1 VTDRLRACVLILCL
15 AAELSACDWGGES
28 TTGSRSVSS
37 EGTTSIAEAPTVE
50 SSLEGLTSLPARVR
64 WSATTSLPP
73 AQVKTVYFR
82 VDGDRWWADS
92 WPPYT
97 FGVPGA
103 YFPASWL
110 STLSNQYTDGRS
122 RTHEF
127 AIRVVTTTDD
137 KWESEPVDVRTPEA
151 TRVRPP
157 GSSGRYWFGYW
168 TGQYVLLSAADIANP
183 PPPGQYP
190 SFRGFLVF
198 RGNSLL
204 LRRGK
209 HDFAWEIV
217 SGDRRR
223 MRLGTPIFLAAES
236 HADAGSS
243 FDGFDEVL
251 CAPDG
256 PPATYTWSKST
267 GRIIYSYRGNDD
279 YAQNLE
285 LQAVK
290 DPCKPRKH
298 LLEGVWEGVPID

>member
-1 VTDRLRACVLILCL
+1 MGHGLKACLLVLSL
-15 AAELSACDWGGES
+15 AGAVSACDWGGDEDS
-28 TTGSRSVSS
+28 TGALSAQSM
-37 EGTTSIAEAPTVE
+37 TSTSQQPTVE
-50 SSLEGLTSLPARVR
+50 SSLEGLAALPARIR

-127 AIRVVTTTDD
+127 AIRVVTTTDE
-137 KWESEPVDVRTPEA
+137 KWESEPVHARTPKA

-217 SGDRRR
+217 SGDRRL

-256 PPATYTWSKST
+256 PRAIYTWAKST
-267 GRIIYSYRGNDD
+267 GRTIYSDGGQDD

-285 LQAVK
+285 LRALN
-290 DPCKPRKH
+290 DPCKERRR
-298 LLEGVWEGVPID
+298 LLEDVWEGVPTD

>member
-1 VTDRLRACVLILCL
+1 MSHRPQVCL
-15 AAELSACDWGGES
+15 FAVCFVSLVSACDWSGDGETEGAAS
-28 TTGSRSVSS
+28 TQ
-37 EGTTSIAEAPTVE
+37 GTTSAAREPTIE
-50 SSLEGLTSLPARVR
+50 SSLEGSTALPDRIR
-64 WSATTSLPP
+64 WSATTSFPP
-73 AQVKTVYFR
+73 AQVETVYFL

-103 YFPASWL
+103 YFPASWV

-127 AIRVVTTTDD
+127 AVRVVTTDKE
-137 KWESEPVDVRTPEA
+137 KWESEPVHARTPKGPLL
-151 TRVRPP
+151 RVP
-157 GSSGRYWFGYW
+157 GSSARYWPGRW
-168 TGQYVLLSAADIANP
+168 TGEYVRLSDADIANP

-198 RGNSLL
+198 RGASLL
-204 LRRGK
+204 LRHGK
-209 HDFAWEIV
+209 HDLAWEVV
-217 SGDRRR
+217 SANRRG

-256 PPATYTWSKST
+256 PPATYAWFRST
-267 GRIIYSYRGNDD
+267 GRIIYSYRGNDE

-298 LLEGVWEGVPID
+298 LLEGVWEGVPLD